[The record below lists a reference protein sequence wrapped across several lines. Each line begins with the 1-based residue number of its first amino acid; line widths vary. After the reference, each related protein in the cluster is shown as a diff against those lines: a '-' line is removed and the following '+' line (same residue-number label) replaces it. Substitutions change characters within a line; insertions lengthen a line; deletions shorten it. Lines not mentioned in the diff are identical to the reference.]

1 MAESETV
8 QTKTKLQQEH
18 ERLDFEAAVR
28 LQSELRKKEALGSTR
43 RSSKLEII
51 LRFNFGS
58 YMKSCGAS
66 LSIDKGI
73 RHLHA
78 GREGVSIV
86 KGNSYIDAGSK
97 ALGGSR

>member
-1 MAESETV
+1 MMIIVLKQGMIVEAL
-8 QTKTKLQQEH
+8 KTKYQIIDWEIYTKGTRK
-18 ERLDFEAAVR
+18 ER
-28 LQSELRKKEALGSTR
+28 
-43 RSSKLEII
+43 
-51 LRFNFGS
+51 N
-58 YMKSCGAS
+58 
-66 LSIDKGI
+66 